1 MKHDFDNK
9 RSLEAARKIF
19 GGGLIWFALAFLLF
33 IVIVI
38 TTIRFGKVSGEQVG
52 IVLDKTNGKM
62 EVINQPGVTMY
73 NGITKDF
80 YVLDKTLQTLPM
92 TEQQNGS
99 LKVKTIDGSD
109 VYVDLKVQ
117 YKILPA
123 EAITIL
129 KTSGPGNAFKHKWAW
144 DYARSI
150 CRNSLGELTTE
161 QFYDSSKRRL
171 QIQKAKKT
179 INDKLTKNFAIV
191 VSDIIMPKK
200 PRFYRE
206 YEALIKKKKL
216 ADQAVLEEK
225 SKALAA
231 QQLQQTRIVEE
242 TNAKNVAIEQF
253 TGQMEQKIIQA
264 KAEAE
269 RGKKTAEAYFTKVT
283 IGAEAELY
291 RNKKASEAILAQKQ
305 AEAKGIEAMKKA
317 LEGEGGRN
325 MVKMEY
331 AKKLKDI
338 KFTGVPYVVDGKVEK
353 FEHQSAA
360 GAGSKAKVIRRR

>member
-1 MKHDFDNK
+1 MKHDFGNK
-9 RSLEAARKIF
+9 HSMETAMKIF
-19 GGGLIWFALAFLLF
+19 GGGLIWFALAVLL
-33 IVIVI
+33 VIVLII

-52 IVLDKTNGKM
+52 IILDKMNGKM
-62 EVINQPGVTMY
+62 EVIDQPGVTMY

-80 YVLDKTLQTLPM
+80 YVLDKTIQTLPM
-92 TEQQNGS
+92 TGNKG

-109 VYVDLKVQ
+109 VYVDLKIQ
-117 YKILPA
+117 YKIIPA
-123 EAITIL
+123 DAVAIL
-129 KTSGPGNAFKHKWAW
+129 KTSGPDNAFKQKWAW
-144 DYARSI
+144 DYSRSI
-150 CRNSLGELTTE
+150 CRNALGELTTE

-171 QIQKAKKT
+171 KIQSAKKT
-179 INDKLTKNFAIV
+179 INDKLTKNFGIEIKDV
-191 VSDIIMPKK
+191 IMTKK

-231 QQLQQTRIVEE
+231 TQLQQTRIVEE

-253 TGQMEQKIIQA
+253 SGMMEQKVIQA
-264 KAEAE
+264 NAEAE
-269 RGKKTAEAYFTKVT
+269 QGKKAAEAYYTKVT
-283 IGAEAELY
+283 IGAEADLY
-291 RNKKASEAILAQKQ
+291 KNKKVAESILARKQ
-305 AEAKGIEAMKKA
+305 AQAKGIEAMKKA

-331 AKKLKDI
+331 AKKLKDV
-338 KFTGVPYVVDGKVEK
+338 KFNGVPYVVDGKVEK

-360 GAGSKAKVIRRR
+360 GAGAKTKIIKRR